1 MNRRRFLQITAIGSL
16 STLPKAGALASV
28 SLPSRSLVQWRGV
41 ALGAAATIAIRHEN
55 ATSLLEQVR
64 KEIARLEGIF
74 SLYKEDSAL
83 SQLNRM
89 GYLENPPLE
98 LVALLSMCDELHEIT
113 KGAFD
118 PTVQPLWSLY
128 ARRYAA
134 GNIPSK
140 SEIITAREAVGWQHV
155 AFSTEMIKFLRSGSA
170 LTLNGIAQ
178 GYIADK
184 SATLL
189 RNAGITDVLIDVG
202 EIVAVGTGPD
212 GSAWPV
218 EIAKTDDH
226 FRNKRIPLTDSAI
239 ATSSPHGTVFDS
251 SGAIGHIFDAETGHP
266 GGQWRQVSVIARSAA
281 RADGLSTAFCLM
293 DEKAIQEASNNIEV
307 MLTK

>member
-28 SLPSRSLVQWRGV
+28 SLPPPPLVQWRGI

-64 KEIARLEGIF
+64 KEITRLEGIF

-118 PTVQPLWSLY
+118 PTVQPLWRLY
-128 ARRYAA
+128 ASRYAA
-134 GNIPSK
+134 GSVPSK
-140 SEIITAREAVGWQHV
+140 AEIVTAREAVGWQRV
-155 AFSTEMIKFLRSGSA
+155 AFSTEVIRLLRSGAA

-184 SATLL
+184 SAAML
-189 RNAGITDVLIDVG
+189 RAAGVKNVLVDVG
-202 EIVAVGTGPD
+202 EIVAVGTRPD
-212 GSAWPV
+212 GSPWPV
-218 EIAKTDDH
+218 EIAKTDH
-226 FRNKRIPLTDSAI
+226 HRHKQIPLTDSAI

-251 SGAIGHIFDAETGHP
+251 SGAIGHIFDAQTGHP
-266 GGQWRQVSVIARSAA
+266 GGRWRQVSVIAQSAA

-293 DEKAIQEASNNIEV
+293 DEKAIQEASNNVKV
-307 MLTK
+307 MLTR

>member
-16 STLPKAGALASV
+16 STLPQAGAWAGV
-28 SLPSRSLVQWRGV
+28 STPSSFVQWRGI

-55 ATSLLEQVR
+55 ATYLLEQVR

-74 SLYKEDSAL
+74 SLYKKDSAL
-83 SQLNRM
+83 SQLNRAS
-89 GYLENPPLE
+89 YLENPPFE
-98 LVALLSMCDELHEIT
+98 LVALLSLCDELHEIT

-118 PTVQPLWSLY
+118 PTVQPLWRLY
-128 ARRYAA
+128 ASRYAA
-134 GNIPSK
+134 GGVPSK
-140 SEIITAREAVGWQHV
+140 AEIATAREAVGWRHV
-155 AFSTEMIKFLRSGSA
+155 VFSTEMIKLLKPGAA

-184 SATLL
+184 SAAML
-189 RNAGITDVLIDVG
+189 RRAGITDVLVDVG

-212 GSAWPV
+212 GAPWPV
-218 EIAKTDDH
+218 EIARTDH
-226 FRNKRIPLTDSAI
+226 YRPGRIPLTDNAI

-251 SGAIGHIFDAETGHP
+251 SGKVGHIFDVHTGRP
-266 GGQWRQVSVIARSAA
+266 GGRWRQVSVIARSAA

-293 DEKAIQEASNNIEV
+293 DEKVIQEASDNLKVVI
-307 MLTK
+307 TS